1 MLASS
6 HSKKGPDLG
15 GKLGVSQRAQNESL
29 PCCISW
35 LPMPPTPASQ
45 TRTGPELNPRRLSAR
60 PYVPFCPVMAASLH
74 MGPWPL
80 RAPCQV
86 QIQPPR
92 LRPPESPESPASAP
106 SREVCPPFTQFALHS
121 SSLFSTLDIAIPT
134 LWISGLKPR
143 ILSQDPAALSETRP
157 HLVPWPRLHTPC
169 RLLPSRALGSSPW
182 DEREEEGLYQ
192 VGGCGE
198 WREA

>member
-6 HSKKGPDLG
+6 HSKRGPDLG

-35 LPMPPTPASQ
+35 LPMPPTLASQ
-45 TRTGPELNPRRLSAR
+45 TGTGPELNPRRLSAR

-92 LRPPESPESPASAP
+92 LRPPESPEPPGSAP
-106 SREVCPPFTQFALHS
+106 SRRSLHPKDGGPHFTQFALHS
-121 SSLFSTLDIAIPT
+121 SSLFSTVDIAIPT

-143 ILSQDPAALSETRP
+143 ILSQDPG
-157 HLVPWPRLHTPC
+157 LHTPC
-169 RLLPSRALGSSPW
+169 GLLPS
-182 DEREEEGLYQ
+182 
-192 VGGCGE
+192 
-198 WREA
+198 